1 MNIADAGLAFPV
13 LAFTSNFEV
22 IGADN
27 LEDLTSW
34 SNSALYTADYELG
47 MELVDAEGKRVV
59 LRDIQIIK
67 EIRFFP
73 FPIFLN
79 WLNPQTGS
87 NVDLIVEPEASL
99 TFAEIKARVR
109 EIIIDKPEIYCLNYN
124 PENDLPENAEQIA
137 AIDDVDSLPA
147 VLADFDAIQDFDE
160 LYRTAAVDN
169 FDSYDGPTDMSMYR
183 GPDSAEKLYREYQAK
198 VARIRPDW
206 TSAAARKRPTSP
218 PEDD

>member
-1 MNIADAGLAFPV
+1 MDIADANLIFPV
-13 LAFTSNFEV
+13 LAFISNFEV
-22 IGADN
+22 VGADN
-27 LEDLTSW
+27 LSDLTHW
-34 SNSALYTADYELG
+34 GNSELYTADYELG

-59 LRDIQIIK
+59 VRDIQIVK
-67 EIRFFP
+67 ERKAFRLPKI
-73 FPIFLN
+73 LD
-79 WLNPQTGS
+79 WLSWRAGYEVN
-87 NVDLIVEPEASL
+87 LIVDPASPL

-206 TSAAARKRPTSP
+206 TSAAARKRPTSSP
-218 PEDD
+218 ADD